1 MKNVTMTELN
11 QHISSITREVIE
23 RGEPVVVT
31 KRGQPVLRL
40 VPEVPAA
47 DDPLAALVAAG
58 KVSPPTSKSVDTVR
72 RAPVTLSR
80 PLDELLDEERAD
92 AEF

>member
-1 MKNVTMTELN
+1 MKNITMTELN
-11 QHISSITREVIE
+11 QHISSITRDVIE

-31 KRGQPVLRL
+31 KRGRPVLRL

-47 DDPLAALVAAG
+47 ADPLAALIATG
-58 KVSPPTSKSVDTVR
+58 KASPPTSMSSKTVR

>member
-1 MKNVTMTELN
+1 MKNITMTELN

-58 KVSPPTSKSVDTVR
+58 KATPPSSMS
-72 RAPVTLSR
+72 AMPVGRVPITLSR
-80 PLDELLDEERAD
+80 TLDELLSEERAD

>member
-1 MKNVTMTELN
+1 MKNITMTELN
-11 QHISSITREVIE
+11 QHISSITRDVIE

-31 KRGQPVLRL
+31 KRGRPVLRL

-47 DDPLAALVAAG
+47 DDPLAALVATG
-58 KVSPPTSKSVDTVR
+58 KASPPTSMSSKTVR